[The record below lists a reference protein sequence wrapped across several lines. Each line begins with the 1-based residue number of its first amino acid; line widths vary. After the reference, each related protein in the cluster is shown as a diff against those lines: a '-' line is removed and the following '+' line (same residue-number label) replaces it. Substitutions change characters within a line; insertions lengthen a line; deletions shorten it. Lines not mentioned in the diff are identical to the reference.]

1 MISQMMRGP
10 HKPVTADSKR
20 DRASFITP
28 HLPIDRSRSKRAG
41 MFGPGSCVRDREW
54 NDVRRGDLVNRAQ
67 LPSGVATGIGS
78 LPHRDAAAAAAF
90 VLATLE
96 LPAIP
101 TLPKRS
107 PAEGMIPQAL
117 VGLAGITVGQYG
129 SIAFDAASFDPEA
142 PVITDLQHDAFAGW
156 RAFLAAA
163 AGRRAAVKWQFVGPV
178 TLGLALVRAGLASD
192 VAFEVS
198 VRAVRCR
205 VRQLADHVA
214 AALPGCRQVVFIDEP
229 KLDEMMGVGFPIA
242 PDTAVDM
249 VSAAL
254 AAIEPLCVTGLHVCA
269 TADIASLVAIG
280 PDVLSVPVDI
290 RLLESAG
297 YLARFLG
304 DGGTIAWGA
313 VSTEGPVAMSAERPW
328 RKLSELWCELV
339 QRGADPTQLR
349 QQSIITPEC
358 GLGTHTPAVAERV
371 HRLAA
376 DISERVRDQ
385 ATATRISL
393 GA

>member
-1 MISQMMRGP
+1 
-10 HKPVTADSKR
+10 
-20 DRASFITP
+20 
-28 HLPIDRSRSKRAG
+28 
-41 MFGPGSCVRDREW
+41 
-54 NDVRRGDLVNRAQ
+54 
-67 LPSGVATGIGS
+67 
-78 LPHRDAAAAAAF
+78 
-90 VLATLE
+90 LATLE
-96 LPAIP
+96 LPAVP

-107 PAEGMIPQAL
+107 PAEGMIPQGL

-129 SIAFDAASFDPEA
+129 SIAFDAAGFDPEA
-142 PVITDLQHDAFAGW
+142 PVITDLQNDAFGGW
-156 RAFLAAA
+156 RAFLATA
-163 AGRRAAVKWQFVGPV
+163 AGRTEPVKWQFIGPV
-178 TLGLALVRAGLASD
+178 TLGLALVRAGLSSE
-192 VAFEVS
+192 VAFEVA

-214 AALPGCRQVVFIDEP
+214 STLPGCRQVVFIDEP
-229 KLDEMMGVGFPIA
+229 KLDELMGAKFPIA
-242 PDTAVDM
+242 PDTAIDL

-254 AAIEPLCVTGLHVCA
+254 AAIEGVAVTGLHVCA

-297 YLARFLG
+297 YLARFIS

-313 VSTEGPVAMSAERPW
+313 IPPEGPITMSAERPW

-339 QRGADPTQLR
+339 ERGADPAQLR

-376 DISERVRDQ
+376 ELSERVRDQ
-385 ATATRISL
+385 GMAKRFSL

>member
-1 MISQMMRGP
+1 ML
-10 HKPVTADSKR
+10 A
-20 DRASFITP
+20 
-28 HLPIDRSRSKRAG
+28 
-41 MFGPGSCVRDREW
+41 
-54 NDVRRGDLVNRAQ
+54 
-67 LPSGVATGIGS
+67 LPS
-78 LPHRDAAAAAAF
+78 
-90 VLATLE
+90 
-96 LPAIP
+96 IP

-129 SIAFDAASFDPEA
+129 SIAVDTNRFDPDA
-142 PVITDLQHDAFAGW
+142 PVVTDLNHDAFGGW

-163 AGRRAAVKWQFVGPV
+163 AGRTAPVKWQFVGPV
-178 TLGLALVRAGLASD
+178 TLGLALVRAGLSSD

-205 VRQLADHVA
+205 VRHLLDHVA
-214 AALPGCRQVVFIDEP
+214 RTLPGCRQVVFIDEP
-229 KLDEMMGVGFPIA
+229 KLEELMGTGFPIP
-242 PDTAVDM
+242 PDAAVDL

-254 AAIEPLCVTGLHVCA
+254 AALEPTAVTGLHVCA

-280 PDVLSVPVDI
+280 PDVLSVPVDL

-297 YLARFLG
+297 YLARFLS

-313 VSTEGPVAMSAERPW
+313 IPTEGPIAMSADRPW

-339 QRGADPTQLR
+339 HRGADPAQLR

-358 GLGTHTPAVAERV
+358 GLGTHTAAVAERV
-371 HRLAA
+371 HRLTVEVG
-376 DISERVRDQ
+376 ERVRDQ
-385 ATATRISL
+385 AAATRFSL